1 MSNDAA
7 AVPFLFDLSKATVKV
22 IKQNLFWAFA
32 YNVCGRG
39 LAATGRLGPVS
50 AAVAMLASSLL
61 VVANSMRLGKM
72 PLGESMT
79 TTDQTSKTSQ
89 LAIAG

>member
-1 MSNDAA
+1 
-7 AVPFLFDLSKATVKV
+7 LFDLSKATVKV

-32 YNVCGRG
+32 YNVCGLG